1 MEAKAQAPRRLCLR
15 QIEVYLQWMQPI
27 DWAFYHKAHKEDT
40 KVHKGING
48 SEGTSTT
55 AFMLAP
61 DWAWRLAK
69 NREGCWRNKQLKE
82 YTLFFNHHEHKES
95 TQFAE
100 SLGL

>member
-1 MEAKAQAPRRLCLR
+1 MQKHSC
-15 QIEVYLQWMQPI
+15 IYLQWMHPI

-61 DWAWRLAK
+61 DCSWRLAK

-82 YTLFFNHHEHKES
+82 YTLFF
-95 TQFAE
+95 
-100 SLGL
+100 